1 MQQKPRLA
9 RGLSQEKRFFGGE
22 DDQQPAKQHY
32 PQQQQQP
39 STLYPYQSCWE
50 TNMDDSIE
58 PHENDVLMG
67 R

>member
-22 DDQQPAKQHY
+22 DDQPAKQHY

>member
-1 MQQKPRLA
+1 MQQKPRLV

-22 DDQQPAKQHY
+22 VDPQEQLYRQQSSA
-32 PQQQQQP
+32 
-39 STLYPYQSCWE
+39 YPYQSCWD
-50 TNMDDSIE
+50 TSMDDSLE